1 MRGSDLDRL
10 KEFGFKEGWEC
21 DLSEA
26 NLTSTDLSGIELVFA
41 NLWKADPT
49 GAGLTGVNPRGLFS
63 DTTGVWG
70 PGFSCPTP
78 PGPDERT
85 QKVGLR
91 YKRGPV

>member
-49 GAGLTGVNPRGLFS
+49 EAGLTGVNPRGLSS

-70 PGFSCPTP
+70 ARFQLSNTP
-78 PGPDERT
+78 RTRRTHPEGGP
-85 QKVGLR
+85 
-91 YKRGPV
+91 